1 MAEEYSFK
9 SKLEFVDSSLG
20 WHCFIPVPNAITKKL
35 IVEKDR
41 RVVCK
46 INDKLKL
53 QAALMPS
60 KEGFHYIILNKTNRA
75 KLKVEKGDSVHVV
88 LTKDKSEYGAAL
100 PEFFKVFCEE
110 DPEGS
115 DLFHALTPGLQRSL
129 LYLITKIKSE
139 NKQLEKA
146 WIIFDYLKS
155 VNGKLDF
162 KELNEAF
169 KNNRFN
175 KK

>member
-1 MAEEYSFK
+1 MEYAFK

-20 WHCFIPVPNAITKKL
+20 WHCFIQVPDKITKNL

-41 RVVCK
+41 RVVCVINEK
-46 INDKLKL
+46 IKL

-60 KEGFHYIILNKTNRA
+60 KEGFHYILLNAVNRK
-75 KLKVEKGDSVHVV
+75 KLKVEPGDSVDVV
-88 LTKDKSEYGAAL
+88 LTKDQSEYGIGT
-100 PEFFKVFCEE
+100 PEFFKEFCDQ

-115 DLFHALTPGLQRSL
+115 EHFHALTMGLQRSL
-129 LYLITKIKSE
+129 LYLISKPKSE

-146 WIIFDYLKS
+146 WIVFDYLKS
-155 VNGKLDF
+155 VNGNLNF

-169 KNNRFN
+169 KNNRF
-175 KK
+175 KQQ